1 MKEGNRLSIVDDGRG
16 KYLVK
21 DKLWKF
27 NLFCYLEPIP
37 CNFCMIPKHCNASI
51 YKVNPLKYVYSVT
64 FFVKLCAGAN
74 RYYYMCMN
82 EFLAFGGGG
91 SFALCLDED
100 L

>member
-1 MKEGNRLSIVDDGRG
+1 MQAYIKS
-16 KYLVK
+16 
-21 DKLWKF
+21 
-27 NLFCYLEPIP
+27 
-37 CNFCMIPKHCNASI
+37 
-51 YKVNPLKYVYSVT
+51 NPLKYVYSVT